1 MPSKPLSTS
10 PPRWNYSQ
18 VRTISES
25 FLKDYYP
32 SLVPPIP
39 IEDIAELQIGIEI
52 NSVAGLKEEFDID
65 GFIHSNFQAITL
77 DDYVFNMFEER
88 TKFTI
93 AHEIGHAVLHKKI
106 YEQFNIDSKEKY
118 RKFQNSIPEEDQKW
132 LEIQANMFAGCVL
145 APSKPLK
152 KAVKEV
158 TDDNS
163 PVQTDTSIP
172 YFAELP
178 GLFKVSPAVML
189 RRLQKEGIVKEER
202 Y

>member
-52 NSVAGLKEEFDID
+52 NSVEGLKKEFDIE

-145 APSKPLK
+145 VPSKPLK

-189 RRLQKEGIVKEER
+189 RRLQKEGMVKEER

>member
-145 APSKPLK
+145 VPSKPLK

-189 RRLQKEGIVKEER
+189 RRLQKEGMVKEER